1 MELVKI
7 GLLNKLE
14 AGILAV
20 RLFKKNIHH
29 ADKVHFQ
36 AFNNASIQY
45 ANNAPI
51 HIDGENLLTDNELLK
66 ITISPLALNV
76 IV

>member
-1 MELVKI
+1 VKI

-20 RLFKKNIHH
+20 RLFKKNIHESK
-29 ADKVHFQ
+29 KVHFQ
-36 AFNNASIQY
+36 ACNHASIHY
-45 ANNAPI
+45 VKNAPI

-66 ITISPLALNV
+66 ITISPLALTV